1 MLRRGAIRLLALAG
15 IILGGLFVSYGQV
28 PTAAGPVGNLC
39 GVVFE
44 ESQTQVFE
52 AEVALIAVGA
62 AEPVVS
68 ALTNDR
74 GGFCF
79 TDLPAGSYTLE
90 VAKKPWPNQPTR
102 TVTVEA
108 GNTTLTKIEL
118 EYEPGEPRGTF
129 EESFDGMGPDEQRG
143 VLERLLAA
151 GDTESIHE
159 LARRLVPKRSV
170 GIELGRLAR
179 GLDTRKLVDEMI
191 RYLERGYLPPLKTAR
206 FLHALGEL
214 SQPGDT
220 RIIPLLLSKLTD
232 GRRLPPGNYVTW
244 SGLYDPA
251 KQYYVSDEAL
261 LALAKITG
269 RDFKY
274 ELGRSPIANQRA
286 INSAR
291 EWWRNELAKKQ
302 SRQ

>member
-1 MLRRGAIRLLALAG
+1 MFRRGAIRWLLLAG
-15 IILGGLFVSYGQV
+15 IILAGAFVSSAQA
-28 PTAAGPVGNLC
+28 PSAAGPVGNLC
-39 GVVFE
+39 VAVVE
-44 ESQTQVFE
+44 ESQTQVSE
-52 AEVALIAVGA
+52 AEVAVLASGSDDPLA
-62 AEPVVS
+62 
-68 ALTNDR
+68 TGQTDDR

-79 TDLPAGSYTLE
+79 TGLSEGSYTLR
-90 VAKKPWPNQPTR
+90 VAKKPWPNQPTHAA
-102 TVTVEA
+102 TIQA

-118 EYEPGEPRGTF
+118 EYEPGEPRAAF

-151 GDTESIHE
+151 GDTESIRE

-179 GLDTRKLVDEMI
+179 GLETRTLLDEMI

-220 RIIPLLLSKLTD
+220 RIIPLLLGKLTD
-232 GRRLPPGNYVTW
+232 GRRLPAGNYATW
-244 SGLYDPA
+244 SGLYDPE

-261 LALAKITG
+261 LALAKVTG

-302 SRQ
+302 RE